1 MKQGLIQE
9 QTMQRKINQSLIQS
23 LQMLQFTSIELY
35 DYINEIAQENPLIDE
50 VIYDFDM
57 QPKKYISSETISFYD
72 INPAEKNLYEQLKDQ
87 LRSFNIVEGLKEI
100 IEYGIDSLNEAGYL
114 DIALEEWARNCH
126 TTVDVTKLALE
137 RIQQLEPTGIGA
149 RNLGECILLQIRQ
162 MEGYASY
169 MEKFLLQ
176 HLQWIADY
184 NYEKIMESY
193 SIDEEE
199 VSKLIKLVQSCNP
212 KPGHILEVSGFEYIM
227 PEANIYKED
236 SLWKITFY
244 KWSTPKIVYSKVYQ
258 DMNDKEAKNFLRI
271 KTQQVEWLRR
281 TILYRTATIELV
293 IKKVVEKQQ
302 AFFEKGLHHLMP
314 LTLSEIANE
323 LNLHVST
330 ISRTIS
336 NKYIQTPHG
345 IFAIKFF
352 FQTGLKQQ
360 SGIAA
365 TIVFKKYIRDMIDRE
380 DKENPLSDEKITGK
394 LQMDYSLN
402 IARRT
407 VMKYRQQLKIQSSIK
422 RKKVK

>member
-1 MKQGLIQE
+1 MKQGLIQQ
-9 QTMQRKINQSLIQS
+9 QTIQRKINQSLIQS
-23 LQMLQFTSIELY
+23 LQMLQFTSLELY
-35 DYINEIAQENPLIDE
+35 DYINEIAKENPLIDE
-50 VIYDFDM
+50 VIYDFDI
-57 QPKKYISSETISFYD
+57 QPQKYTSSGTVSFDD

-87 LRSFNIVEGLKEI
+87 LRSFNIVEGLEEV

-114 DIALEEWARNCH
+114 DITLEEWAENCH
-126 TTVDVTKLALE
+126 TTVDFTKLALE
-137 RIQQLEPTGIGA
+137 KIQQLEPIGIGA

-162 MEGYASY
+162 MEGYAFY
-169 MEKFLLQ
+169 MEKLLLQ

-184 NYEKIMESY
+184 NYEKIMELY

-212 KPGHILEVSGFEYIM
+212 KPGHILGVSEFEYIM
-227 PEANIYKED
+227 PEANICKED
-236 SLWKITFY
+236 NIWKITLNN
-244 KWSTPKIVYSKVYQ
+244 WATPKIVYSKVYK
-258 DMNDKEAKNFLRI
+258 DMNDKEANNFLQT
-271 KTQQVEWLRR
+271 KTQQVKWLKR

-345 IFAIKFF
+345 MFAIKFF
-352 FQTGLKQQ
+352 FQTGLKQR
-360 SGIAA
+360 SGTAA
-365 TIVFKKYIRDMIDRE
+365 TIVIKKYIHDIIERE
-380 DKENPLSDEKITGK
+380 DKEIPLSDEEIKGK
-394 LQMDYSLN
+394 LQMYYSLN

-407 VMKYRQQLKIQSSIK
+407 VMKYRQQLKIQSSMK
-422 RKKVK
+422 RKKVE